1 MGWRSQPM
9 AFLLQPEM
17 RIIAGALRGKRL
29 QGPPPGDRAVRPT
42 SDRAREALFSILE
55 PLPRR
60 AFLDL
65 FAGTGAVGLE
75 AWSRGHAPVTCVE
88 SAPAALKLL
97 RANAAGTSLAIVPA
111 DAVRLRPGAFHDLGL
126 VFADPPYATSTQ
138 ILARMAPLIRG
149 WLAADGWLVWES
161 PAAAEIA
168 LPEGFRRLDQRSYG
182 SAAFHFLAPSS

>member
-1 MGWRSQPM
+1 
-9 AFLLQPEM
+9 M
-17 RIIAGALRGKRL
+17 RIIAGSLKGKRL
-29 QGPPPGDRAVRPT
+29 QGPPPGELAVRPT

-55 PLPRR
+55 PLPRG

-88 SAPAALKLL
+88 AAPAALRLL
-97 RANAAGTSLAIVPA
+97 RANAAGTSLAIVPV
-111 DAVRLRPGAFHDLGL
+111 DAMQLKTGAFHDQAL
-126 VFADPPYATSTQ
+126 VFADPPYADSAR

-149 WLAADGWLVWES
+149 WLSASGRLVWEC
-161 PAAAEIA
+161 PASAKIT
-168 LPEGFRRLDQRSYG
+168 LPEGFRLLDRRSYG